1 MNALVGDL
9 RRWRWAGCVCV
20 SGGGGGG
27 GSDFLWKTFLVS
39 Y

>member
-27 GSDFLWKTFLVS
+27 GLIFSGKHF
-39 Y
+39 